1 MKKLSIFRYWLGT
14 KIFRGKR
21 QEHYLRKYKKAH
33 LIVPDSFEKGTF
45 SQPMEKTLLIVNTD
59 SIGDYILFRNKDSKF
74 QDIFMSNAIVKYDND
89 SNKIQLPSF
98 TEQEQNLLFSIV
110 SRIKETNGKNIR
122 LF

>member
-1 MKKLSIFRYWLGT
+1 
-14 KIFRGKR
+14 
-21 QEHYLRKYKKAH
+21 
-33 LIVPDSFEKGTF
+33 
-45 SQPMEKTLLIVNTD
+45 
-59 SIGDYILFRNKDSKF
+59 
-74 QDIFMSNAIVKYDND
+74 MSNAIVKYDND